1 MGDRF
6 ARPIFDDLP
15 FAHRARLAIV
25 ARPHPGEPMQLV
37 GMLDSPYV
45 RRAAISLRLLGMPF
59 EHRSISVF
67 STFEQFRAINPVVKA
82 PTLVCDDGTVLMD
95 STLIID
101 HAEALAGR
109 RLAPADAPGRLRDL
123 RITGLA
129 LAACEK
135 TVQIVYE
142 RNLRPA
148 EKQHQPWLDR
158 VQGQLGAA
166 YAALEDELAK
176 VPLSAQP
183 QAMTQAGISA
193 AVAWSF
199 TQMILPEAIAA
210 TACPSLAEFTSRAE
224 RTPDFLALPQV

>member
-1 MGDRF
+1 
-6 ARPIFDDLP
+6 
-15 FAHRARLAIV
+15 
-25 ARPHPGEPMQLV
+25 MQLV

-45 RRAAISLRLLGMPF
+45 RRAAISLRLLGLPF

-123 RITGLA
+123 RLTGLA

-166 YAALEDELAK
+166 YAALEDELTKA
-176 VPLSAQP
+176 PPSGEP

-224 RTPDFLALPQV
+224 RTPDFLALPQA